1 MAKKDKSGGTD
12 KVDPKET
19 AVQHMKEALARVQ
32 AARAAANN
40 AGSHGVGADKGG
52 KGPKGGAAA
61 KGRMFRH
68 QGR

>member
-1 MAKKDKSGGTD
+1 MVKKSKTD
-12 KVDPKET
+12 KDADPKAA

-32 AARAAANN
+32 AARAAAHPDSG
-40 AGSHGVGADKGG
+40 APGADRGG
-52 KGPKGGAAA
+52 KGPKPPSP

>member
-1 MAKKDKSGGTD
+1 MAKKSKTD
-12 KVDPKET
+12 NDTDPKAA

-32 AARAAANN
+32 AARAAANSDTGPPG
-40 AGSHGVGADKGG
+40 AGKGG
-52 KGPKGGAAA
+52 KGPKPPSP

>member
-1 MAKKDKSGGTD
+1 MAKKDKSGGKETA
-12 KVDPKET
+12 DPKAT

-32 AARAAANN
+32 AARAAAN
-40 AGSHGVGADKGG
+40 AGSQGVGADKGG

-61 KGRMFRH
+61 KGRIFRH